1 MSANNVTPKRR
12 SADWKPS
19 NDLEAVKEAT
29 RMMDELAQC
38 GFGRI
43 KGLARLALLSLET
56 PEGHRDVSALV
67 AALTTIDMIAE
78 DTANCINSEAGD
90 VGCGHDDAGW
100 RRRADA
106 RRAFQDSQREGVAA

>member
-1 MSANNVTPKRR
+1 MNA
-12 SADWKPS
+12 ADWKL
-19 NDLEAVKEAT
+19 NEDLDAVREAT
-29 RMMDELAQC
+29 LMMDELAQC

-67 AALTTIDMIAE
+67 AALTTIGMIAE

-90 VGCGHDDAGW
+90 VGCGHEDAGW
-100 RRRADA
+100 KRRADA
-106 RRAFQDSQREGVAA
+106 RRAFQDSKREGVTS